1 MERGG
6 EGWRGER
13 GTEERMERMRG
24 GREEDRESRTGP
36 WGQDAMFSKNQHG
49 ILLYHPL
56 VTGISLSRCHLD
68 KDYP

>member
-1 MERGG
+1 MERRRKEQMRGEEMVERRGERLERGG

-36 WGQDAMFSKNQHG
+36 
-49 ILLYHPL
+49 
-56 VTGISLSRCHLD
+56 
-68 KDYP
+68 